1 MEVGLELAGPPLLW
15 SAHPMLDLAFPVRV
29 LGMTLQRVFLGTSLP
44 VHAFENENPPGEG
57 AILTEVLR
65 IYQMLAGREETFSS
79 LDLKGE
85 TREGK
90 EERGEG
96 KCCKRH
102 KGDAQD
108 TKTISP
114 GPGMHLVSPPGC
126 LSPGLQSVKRSQAC
140 R

>member
-1 MEVGLELAGPPLLW
+1 
-15 SAHPMLDLAFPVRV
+15 MLDLAFPVRV
-29 LGMTLQRVFLGTSLP
+29 LGVTLQRVFLGTSLP

-65 IYQMLAGREETFSS
+65 IYQILAGREETFSS

-85 TREGK
+85 KREGK

-102 KGDAQD
+102 KGDH
-108 TKTISP
+108 KTQRPSLP
-114 GPGMHLVSPPGC
+114 GQVRTWFPLLDAFPQVST
-126 LSPGLQSVKRSQAC
+126 L
-140 R
+140 